1 MKKLHAD
8 AWGFALS
15 FVYLQSPVA
24 GVLFNLNPVKMFAEK
39 IKEAEELIANDN
51 SLSKV
56 EIRFNVP
63 EGVYGYL
70 TKSYILWVNRGV
82 VRPDEFDYTLF
93 EGGLFGNLVG
103 DVKPMKNGKGMGVK
117 RFWLGKVMS
126 QTMHYEYF
134 EFEKMVQ
141 IPKERKEYEP
151 VKETEELPF

>member
-1 MKKLHAD
+1 
-8 AWGFALS
+8 
-15 FVYLQSPVA
+15 
-24 GVLFNLNPVKMFAEK
+24 MFAEK

-56 EIRFNVP
+56 EIRFKVT

-70 TKSYILWVNRGV
+70 TKDYVLWVNRGV

-141 IPKERKEYEP
+141 IPKEKEHSEP

>member
-1 MKKLHAD
+1 
-8 AWGFALS
+8 
-15 FVYLQSPVA
+15 
-24 GVLFNLNPVKMFAEK
+24 MFAEK

-56 EIRFNVP
+56 EIRFKVNG
-63 EGVYGYL
+63 GVYGYL
-70 TKSYILWVNRGV
+70 TKDYVLWVNRGIASS
-82 VRPDEFDYTLF
+82 EQFDYTLF

-103 DVKPMKNGKGMGVK
+103 QVTPMKNGKGMGVK

-141 IPKERKEYEP
+141 IPKEKEYSEP